1 MSEKFTEQNE
11 NIEKKDMGQ
20 ELTHLVQE
28 KAAQPSNDRRNLM
41 QNVYDANM
49 QSVKDGLENDV
60 MGNGTLDEKR
70 DFMKNVMSANLYG
83 KQLAT
88 KDNPV
93 TVPDIEVD
101 DKTGAISLTLQDY
114 TPPEISYEI
123 GSAKDMKNSM
133 ALNDMKNRMAL
144 NDTMSVDERDVRTSM
159 RKVNAYVDSKQDTS
173 TPYTK
178 SDGFSGTINK
188 VKESVEKV
196 SVKEAGI
203 TGARVGATVGSALG
217 GIGVGTGIG
226 AGIGGAIGVAGSNV
240 VNALKGSEKKNV
252 VESRRNSIDKTV
264 SDVIKADKKSS
275 RIAQAEA
282 LSSNIKSDEKSSE
295 AEFV

>member
-133 ALNDMKNRMAL
+133 ALND
-144 NDTMSVDERDVRTSM
+144 TMSVDEKDVRTSI
-159 RKVNAYVDSKQDTS
+159 RRVDAYVDSKQDTS

-240 VNALKGSEKKNV
+240 ASALKASEKKNV

>member
-133 ALNDMKNRMAL
+133 ALND
-144 NDTMSVDERDVRTSM
+144 TMSVDEKDVRTSM

-240 VNALKGSEKKNV
+240 ASALKASEKKNV

>member
-1 MSEKFTEQNE
+1 
-11 NIEKKDMGQ
+11 
-20 ELTHLVQE
+20 
-28 KAAQPSNDRRNLM
+28 
-41 QNVYDANM
+41 
-49 QSVKDGLENDV
+49 
-60 MGNGTLDEKR
+60 
-70 DFMKNVMSANLYG
+70 
-83 KQLAT
+83 
-88 KDNPV
+88 
-93 TVPDIEVD
+93 
-101 DKTGAISLTLQDY
+101 
-114 TPPEISYEI
+114 
-123 GSAKDMKNSM
+123 
-133 ALNDMKNRMAL
+133 MAL
-144 NDTMSVDERDVRTSM
+144 NDTMSVDEKDVRTSI
-159 RKVNAYVDSKQDTS
+159 RRVDAYVDSKQDTS

-240 VNALKGSEKKNV
+240 ASALKASEKKNV

>member
-93 TVPDIEVD
+93 TVPDIEVN

-133 ALNDMKNRMAL
+133 ALND
-144 NDTMSVDERDVRTSM
+144 TMSVDEKDVRTSI
-159 RKVNAYVDSKQDTS
+159 RRVDAYVDSKQDTS

-240 VNALKGSEKKNV
+240 ASALKASEKKNV

>member
-133 ALNDMKNRMAL
+133 ALND
-144 NDTMSVDERDVRTSM
+144 TMSVDERDVRTSM

-240 VNALKGSEKKNV
+240 ASALKASEKKNV